1 MVRIRFDG
9 RNRRA
14 EDWLRQYSSRLIT
27 EIVDDQ
33 RAAVRETLVAGMEAG
48 RNPRATALDVVGRV
62 NRETQRREG
71 GILGLTSQQA
81 QWVRNARAELESG
94 DPVQMARYLDR
105 KRRDKRF
112 DSIVR
117 RAIREGRP
125 VAAADIDRL
134 TGRYSDRLLKLR
146 GDTIARTET
155 LRSAHAGQRE
165 GFQQLIDSGKVA
177 PSQVRRIWKATGD
190 GRTRDSH
197 LALHGESVGWNEP
210 FISPAT
216 SAPMMYPGD
225 ASMGAPG
232 EDTIQCRCWMET
244 RVDYLGNMR

>member
-1 MVRIRFDG
+1 M
-9 RNRRA
+9 
-14 EDWLRQYSSRLIT
+14 
-27 EIVDDQ
+27 
-33 RAAVRETLVAGMEAG
+33 RETLVAGMEAG
-48 RNPRATALDVVGRV
+48 RNPRSTALDIVGRV

-81 QWVRNARAELESG
+81 QWVRNAQAELASG
-94 DPVQMARYLDR
+94 DPVQMSRYLQR
-105 KRRDKRF
+105 GRRDKRF

-125 VAAADIDRL
+125 VSPEDVGRL

-146 GDTIARTET
+146 GDTIARTEALT
-155 LRSAHAGQRE
+155 STHAGQRE
-165 GFQQLIDSGKVA
+165 GMQQLIDSGAVN

-216 SAPMMYPGD
+216 GAQMMHPGD
-225 ASMGAPG
+225 TSRGASG

-244 RVDYLGNMR
+244 RVDYLGNLR